1 MILVTY
7 LFERVIDQPYTALN
21 RMVIAGERLLCTRPC
36 FEHTHFEPMPFTQR
50 QRYTQTH
57 AWSSAPAISL
67 SIEVLFISMG
77 PLNGE
82 KNVFF

>member
-1 MILVTY
+1 MYREKSFTFFNL
-7 LFERVIDQPYTALN
+7 
-21 RMVIAGERLLCTRPC
+21 
-36 FEHTHFEPMPFTQR
+36 EPMSFTQK

-67 SIEVLFISMG
+67 SIEVPFISMG

>member
-1 MILVTY
+1 MTGQRLATYRAKCLVCST
-7 LFERVIDQPYTALN
+7 F
-21 RMVIAGERLLCTRPC
+21 
-36 FEHTHFEPMPFTQR
+36 THFNLEPMPFTQK

-57 AWSSAPAISL
+57 ARISAPAISL